1 MSFCYRCV
9 GWSAD
14 TTVNFKQNGISIS
27 TVPLEFMGVIK
38 VSNIYVHKYGVV
50 CSYCVDKTTSIIIAR
65 NYSLKQ
71 ERKLGKFFLVCL

>member
-1 MSFCYRCV
+1 MLFCYRCV

-38 VSNIYVHKYGVV
+38 VSTLIYMYINMELSVH
-50 CSYCVDKTTSIIIAR
+50 IA
-65 NYSLKQ
+65 
-71 ERKLGKFFLVCL
+71 